1 MNNKNSLQLAG
12 MPDYTYYFPVEIHSL
27 LDALPNNGHV
37 ITRDYP
43 FLLVIMDGSIRLVI
57 NGFEQSLQGRSVLLC
72 DKGSSLQLIE
82 DQAQRAFLIAYNC
95 TTLTHSAPRP
105 LPSSRLPL
113 SCSYRAAMLALELYT
128 AWQSRSEHPFRAQR
142 LFLELI
148 EQLQLELEEAQY
160 QGNDWL
166 HSVLS
171 HIHLHYREEL
181 TREQLAALGSIS
193 PEHFSRTFHKQIGS
207 TFSTYMNTLRI
218 RDVQQ
223 QLLTGNPS
231 NLHDLAQKVGYK
243 DGYYLS
249 RKFKQVVG
257 ISPTTFLRKP
267 KRILST
273 NYNYTAMLLTL
284 QTQPVLGAY
293 SAFVQTQYSSAPN
306 DQGQELRWD
315 GSYGS
320 YEQIQ
325 TLMPDVV
332 IGFEK
337 LSEDMTLKSIA
348 PVVAIPFM
356 RLDWREQF
364 RQIAEIAGK
373 QQQAEHLLE
382 QYNQQ
387 VKLANIQLD
396 RELGGRGSLIIWELQ
411 ENAAYAFGNRYGRGG
426 HVLYDDLGF
435 QIPDLLIQEGIGTTG
450 YIEVPLDEICNY
462 PADYIILLDLPHSP
476 QTARLFDS
484 PDWLA
489 LEAVKQQRVVIL
501 KYADLF
507 YGFDPQSTLA
517 QLKLLMASFTS

>member
-1 MNNKNSLQLAG
+1 MYNNNSIQLAG
-12 MPDYTYYFPVEIHSL
+12 MPDYTYYFPVEVHRL
-27 LDALPNNGHV
+27 QNALSIEGHE
-37 ITRDYP
+37 TSSEYP
-43 FLLVIMDGSIRLVI
+43 FLLVIMDGSIRLVV
-57 NGFEQSLQGRSVLLC
+57 NGFEQSLKGRSVLLC
-72 DKGSSLQLIE
+72 ERGSRLQLIE
-82 DQAQRAFLIAYNC
+82 KHVQQAFLIEYNY
-95 TTLTHSAPRP
+95 TTLNHSAPRP
-105 LPSSRLPL
+105 LPCSRSPL
-113 SCSYRAAMLALELYT
+113 SCSYRAAMLAIELYT
-128 AWQSRSEHPFRAQR
+128 AWQLRSQHPYQAQR

-148 EQLQLELEEAQY
+148 EQVQLELEEAVY
-160 QGNDWL
+160 QGSDWL
-166 HSVLS
+166 QSVLS
-171 HIHLHYREEL
+171 HIHMHYREEL

-207 TFSTYMNTLRI
+207 TFSSYMNTLRI

-223 QLLTGNPS
+223 QLLTGNSS

-293 SAFVQTQYSSAPN
+293 STYLQAQYPSAPN
-306 DQGQELRWD
+306 DQDHELNWD
-315 GSYGS
+315 GNS
-320 YEQIQ
+320 YEQVQ

-373 QQQAEHLLE
+373 QQHAEYLLE
-382 QYNQQ
+382 QYNLE
-387 VKLANIQLD
+387 VKLANTQLD
-396 RELGGRGSLIIWELQ
+396 EVLGGRGSLIIWEIQ
-411 ENAAYAFGNRYGRGG
+411 ENIAYAFGNRYGRGG

-435 QIPDLLIQEGIGTTG
+435 DIPDQLIQEGIYSTG
-450 YIEVPLDEICNY
+450 YIQATLDQICHY
-462 PADYIILLDLPHSP
+462 PADYIVLLDLPHSP
-476 QTARLFDS
+476 QTEHLFRS

-489 LEAVKQQRVVIL
+489 MEAVKQQRVVIL
-501 KYADLF
+501 KHADLF
-507 YGFDPQSTLA
+507 YGFDPQSTLQ
-517 QLKLLMASFTS
+517 QLELLMANFTS

>member
-1 MNNKNSLQLAG
+1 MNNNKSRPITR
-12 MPDYTYYFPVEIHSL
+12 MPDYTYYFPVKIRSL
-27 LDALPNNGHV
+27 LDAFSIEGHL
-37 ITRDYP
+37 TSREHP
-43 FLLVIMDGSIRLVI
+43 SLLVVMDGSLRLRV
-57 NGFEQSLQGRSVLLC
+57 NKLEQSLKGHSVLLC
-72 DKGSSLQLIE
+72 DKGSSLQIIE
-82 DQAQRAFLIAYNC
+82 EQVQRAFLIEYSC
-95 TTLTHSAPRP
+95 TTLNHSAPRP
-105 LPSSRLPL
+105 LPNSILPL
-113 SCSYRAAMLALELYT
+113 AGSYRTAMLALGLYT
-128 AWQSRSEHPFRAQR
+128 AWQSRSEQPFQAQR

-148 EQLQLELEEAQY
+148 EQLLLELEKAVC
-160 QGNDWL
+160 QGSDWL
-166 HSVLS
+166 RSVLS

-207 TFSTYMNTLRI
+207 TFSSYMNTLRI
-218 RDVQQ
+218 REVQQ

-231 NLHDLAQKVGYK
+231 NLHDLALKVGYK

-284 QTQPVLGAY
+284 QTQPILGAY
-293 SAFVQTQYSSAPN
+293 SAFVQTQYSSTPN
-306 DQGQELRWD
+306 DQGQELGWD
-315 GSYGS
+315 GNYGS
-320 YEQIQ
+320 YEQVQ

-337 LSEDMTLKSIA
+337 LSEDMKLRSIA
-348 PVVAIPFM
+348 PVVALPFM

-382 QYNQQ
+382 QYNLQ

-396 RELGGRGSLIIWELQ
+396 KALGGRGSLIIWEIQ
-411 ENAAYAFGNRYGRGG
+411 ENTAYAFGNRYGRGG

-435 QIPDLLIQEGIGTTG
+435 EMPDLLIQKGIRTSG

-462 PADYIILLDLPHSP
+462 PADYIVLLDSPYSP
-476 QTARLFDS
+476 QTERLFDL

-489 LEAVKQQRVVIL
+489 MEAVKQHRVVIL
-501 KYADLF
+501 KHADLF
-507 YGFDPQSTLA
+507 YGFDPQSTLQ
-517 QLKLLMASFTS
+517 QLKLLMASFIS